1 MEAAI
6 IISLAAAFI
15 FEIAVILFKI
25 KLFDP
30 YREKKEKQANPDVVA
45 LKEQCSML
53 EAARKNKME
62 EAKSIE
68 NVINKISASAPY
80 MPLDEY
86 KTMKESLEGY
96 KKKHYSII
104 KACEEYDVLI
114 KNYQEELADIRK
126 ERKLKYL

>member
-6 IISLAAAFI
+6 IISLVAAFI

-45 LKEQCSML
+45 LKEQYYML

-114 KNYQEELADIRK
+114 KNVREELADIRK

>member
-15 FEIAVILFKI
+15 FE
-25 KLFDP
+25 LFDP

-45 LKEQCSML
+45 LKEQYYML
-53 EAARKNKME
+53 ETARKRKME

-114 KNYQEELADIRK
+114 KNVREELADIRK

>member
-1 MEAAI
+1 MGATI
-6 IISLAAAFI
+6 IISLATAFI

-30 YREKKEKQANPDVVA
+30 YKEKKERQANPDVVA
-45 LKEQCSML
+45 LKEQYYML

-68 NVINKISASAPY
+68 NVINKVSASAPY
-80 MPLDEY
+80 MPIDEF
-86 KTMKESLEGY
+86 KAMRESLE
-96 KKKHYSII
+96 KCKEKHYSLI
-104 KACEEYDVLI
+104 KACEEYDILI
-114 KNYQEELADIRK
+114 KNVREELADIRK

>member
-30 YREKKEKQANPDVVA
+30 YREKKEKQANPDVAA
-45 LKEQCSML
+45 LKEQYYML

-86 KTMKESLEGY
+86 KTMKESLEDY

-104 KACEEYDVLI
+104 KVCEEYDVLI
-114 KNYQEELADIRK
+114 KNVREELADIRK

>member
-1 MEAAI
+1 MKELI
-6 IISLAAAFI
+6 IIVLTSFI

-45 LKEQCSML
+45 LKEQYYML

-68 NVINKISASAPY
+68 NVINKISASALY

-86 KTMKESLEGY
+86 KTMKESLEDY

-104 KACEEYDVLI
+104 KVCEEYDILI
-114 KNYQEELADIRK
+114 KNVREELADIRK

>member
-1 MEAAI
+1 MGATI
-6 IISLAAAFI
+6 IISLATAFI
-15 FEIAVILFKI
+15 FELAVILFKI

-30 YREKKEKQANPDVVA
+30 YREKKEKQANLDVVA
-45 LKEQCSML
+45 LKEQYYML

-80 MPLDEY
+80 MPLDEF
-86 KTMKESLEGY
+86 KAMKESLEGY

-114 KNYQEELADIRK
+114 KNVREELADIRK

>member
-1 MEAAI
+1 MKELI
-6 IISLAAAFI
+6 IIVSTAFI
-15 FEIAVILFKI
+15 FELAVILFKI

-30 YREKKEKQANPDVVA
+30 YRENKEKQANPDVVT
-45 LKEQCSML
+45 LKEQYYML

-86 KTMKESLEGY
+86 KTMKESLEDY

-104 KACEEYDVLI
+104 KVCEEYDILI
-114 KNYQEELADIRK
+114 KNVREELADIRK

>member
-25 KLFDP
+25 KLFEP
-30 YREKKEKQANPDVVA
+30 NREKKEKHANPDVAA
-45 LKEQCSML
+45 LKEQYYML

-114 KNYQEELADIRK
+114 KNDREELADIRK

>member
-15 FEIAVILFKI
+15 FELAVILFKI

-45 LKEQCSML
+45 LKEQYYML

-114 KNYQEELADIRK
+114 KNVREELADIRK

>member
-6 IISLAAAFI
+6 IISLATAFI

-45 LKEQCSML
+45 LKEQYYML
-53 EAARKNKME
+53 EAARKRKME

-86 KTMKESLEGY
+86 KTMKESLEDY

-104 KACEEYDVLI
+104 KVCEEYDILI
-114 KNYQEELADIRK
+114 KNVREELADIRK